1 VLHSEQTAQS
11 LRNGTTTARGDSLP
25 PSILVFALSKAL
37 KGCTAESRQVC
48 GDVSRS
54 AGVKILQ
61 LAPIWETVPPP
72 AYGGIEAVV
81 ADLCNELV
89 RRGHEVTLCASGD
102 SRTSAELLSIY
113 PRSLRTAKDV
123 NDPSPYVWMHAAL
136 SLCEGRSFDIIH
148 NHAGEL
154 VMAMSHLVDVT
165 MLTTRHGPFPLDWKF
180 IWDHYTGWY
189 NTISRSERLQMPP
202 VTRASYGG
210 VVYNGIDVES
220 FPYSE
225 DKDEY
230 LLFLSRVSPEK
241 GTHLAVEAAARLGL
255 PLIIAGK
262 VDSVDEEYFH
272 TAIEPLIDGRRVA
285 FVGEADGTLKR
296 RLYARARCLLMPL
309 MWEEPFGLV
318 MVEAMACGTPV
329 IAFPRGSAPELI
341 RDGETGYLVSD
352 VDEMVAAVRR
362 LDRIEP
368 RRCRDHVAEHF
379 SVARMTDRYV
389 ALYER
394 ILGTAKRGAIFER
407 AVATA
412 GRSENASPGREA
424 PAVA

>member
-1 VLHSEQTAQS
+1 M
-11 LRNGTTTARGDSLP
+11 
-25 PSILVFALSKAL
+25 
-37 KGCTAESRQVC
+37 
-48 GDVSRS
+48 
-54 AGVKILQ
+54 KILQ

-81 ADLCNELV
+81 ADLCNGLV
-89 RRGHEVTLCASGD
+89 QRGHEVTLCAPGD

-113 PRSLRTAKDV
+113 PQSLRTAKDV
-123 NDPSPYVWMHAAL
+123 SDPSPYIWMHAAL

-154 VMAMSHLVDVT
+154 VMAMSHLIDVPI
-165 MLTTRHGPFPLDWKF
+165 LTTRHGPFPPDWKF
-180 IWDHYTGWY
+180 VWDHYEGWY

-202 VTRASYGG
+202 VPTGTYGD

-220 FPYSE
+220 FPYCE
-225 DKDEY
+225 DKDDY
-230 LLFLSRVSPEK
+230 LLFLSRISLEK
-241 GTHLAVEAAARLGL
+241 GTHLAIEAARRLGL

-262 VDSVDEEYFH
+262 VDPVDQEYFH
-272 TAIEPLIDGRRVA
+272 TAVEPLIDDEWIT
-285 FVGEADGTLKR
+285 FVGEADSVAKR
-296 RLYARARCLLMPL
+296 RLYARARCLLLPL
-309 MWEEPFGLV
+309 LWEEPFGLV

-341 RDGETGYLVSD
+341 RDGETGYLVGD

-362 LDRIEP
+362 VDRIDP

-379 SVARMTDRYV
+379 SVARMTDGYL

-394 ILGTAKRGAIFER
+394 ILETTRRRATLPAAVPMAGGTVKMSPERG
-407 AVATA
+407 T
-412 GRSENASPGREA
+412 

>member
-1 VLHSEQTAQS
+1 M
-11 LRNGTTTARGDSLP
+11 
-25 PSILVFALSKAL
+25 
-37 KGCTAESRQVC
+37 
-48 GDVSRS
+48 
-54 AGVKILQ
+54 KILQ

-81 ADLCNELV
+81 ADLCNGLV

-102 SRTSAELLSIY
+102 SLTPAELLSIY

-123 NDPSPYVWMHAAL
+123 KDPSPYVWMHAAL
-136 SLCEGRSFDIIH
+136 SLCEGRFFDIIH

-154 VMAMSHLVDVT
+154 VMAMSHLIDVPI
-165 MLTTRHGPFPLDWKF
+165 LTTRHGPFPPDWKF
-180 IWDHYTGWY
+180 VWDHYTGWY

-202 VTRASYGG
+202 VSSGIYGG

-241 GTHLAVEAAARLGL
+241 GTHLAVEVARRLGL

-262 VDSVDEEYFH
+262 VDQVDQEYFH
-272 TAIEPLIDGRRVA
+272 TAVEPLIDDRRVI
-285 FVGEADGTLKR
+285 FVGEADGALKR

-329 IAFPRGSAPELI
+329 IAFPRGSAPELV
-341 RDGETGYLVSD
+341 RDGETGYLVGD
-352 VDEMVAAVRR
+352 VEEMVAAVRR
-362 LDRIEP
+362 AGKIEP
-368 RRCRDHVAEHF
+368 RRCREHVAEHF
-379 SVARMTDRYV
+379 SVARMTDGYL
-389 ALYER
+389 ALYQR
-394 ILGTAKRGAIFER
+394 ILETTRGRAAFER
-407 AVATA
+407 AAATA
-412 GRSENASPGREA
+412 GGSGNANPGRQA

>member
-1 VLHSEQTAQS
+1 M
-11 LRNGTTTARGDSLP
+11 
-25 PSILVFALSKAL
+25 
-37 KGCTAESRQVC
+37 
-48 GDVSRS
+48 
-54 AGVKILQ
+54 KILQ

-81 ADLCNELV
+81 ADLCNGLV

-113 PRSLRTAKDV
+113 PQSLRTAEDV
-123 NDPSPYVWMHAAL
+123 SDPSPYVWMHAAL

-154 VMAMSHLVDVT
+154 VMAMSHLIDVPV
-165 MLTTRHGPFPLDWKF
+165 LTTRHGPFPPDWKF
-180 IWDHYTGWY
+180 VWDHYTSWY

-202 VTRASYGG
+202 VPRATYGG

-220 FPYSE
+220 FPYCE
-225 DKDEY
+225 DKDDY
-230 LLFLSRVSPEK
+230 LLFLSRISLEK
-241 GTHLAVEAAARLGL
+241 GTHLAVEAARRLGL

-262 VDSVDEEYFH
+262 VDRVDQEYFR
-272 TAIEPLIDGRRVA
+272 TAVEPLIDDRRVT
-285 FVGEADGTLKR
+285 FVGEADSVTKR
-296 RLYARARCLLMPL
+296 RLYARARCLLLPL
-309 MWEEPFGLV
+309 LWEEPFGLV
-318 MVEAMACGTPV
+318 MTEAMACGTPV

-341 RDGETGYLVSD
+341 RDGETGYLVGG

-362 LDRIEP
+362 VDRIDP

-379 SVARMTDRYV
+379 SVPRMTDGYL

-394 ILGTAKRGAIFER
+394 ILETTKRRTTFARPLAMAGGT
-407 AVATA
+407 
-412 GRSENASPGREA
+412 ENANPGRQA